1 MEMQDSQNQ
10 ALVLVNYGNATGQ
23 RSLLSQEIFKI
34 LYSILLVHIE
44 AEVNVI

>member
-1 MEMQDSQNQ
+1 MHKNQ

-23 RSLLSQEIFKI
+23 EILAVSRDVQKTVFETFGI
-34 LYSILLVHIE
+34 HIE